1 MMKIDQYKKPLS
13 ICFRASLIQFH
24 EIDWELKRMGLSGL
38 QIPEKMGCGITN
50 ANGGMTNKGCFI
62 NLG

>member
-24 EIDWELKRMGLSGL
+24 EIDWELKRMGLWDLGL
-38 QIPEKMGCGITN
+38 EKMGCGITN